1 MKKAYILFFT
11 LVLLSCVSLLMGS
24 LHLMNRNQM
33 LWLDRF
39 VEEQRELLSQY
50 SLKESGITLEAP
62 LQLKDGFGKIHGVK

>member
-50 SLKESGITLEAP
+50 SLKESGITLESP